1 MKNIYWFKELT
12 KNNLQEVGGKGANLG
27 EMINNEFP
35 IPDGFC
41 VSSGAY
47 FNFINSNN
55 IEQII
60 KEYTEDLDVHS
71 TKKLNEASMFIK
83 NAILAGNIPEDI
95 KQDIL
100 NAYKILCQ
108 NTSEDV
114 FVAVRSSATAEDLPG
129 FSFAGQQSTF
139 LNIQGPENVIQ
150 SVKECWASLFEA
162 RAIFYRE
169 ENGFDHLKVGL
180 SAVVQQMIQSE
191 SAGVAFTVDP
201 ISQNRNIIQI
211 EGAYGLG
218 EAVVSGALTPDR
230 YSVKKD
236 ILEIKERFI
245 AHQTWKIVLSRGKNE
260 HLEVLPEQQD
270 EQKLPDDKIIELAKL
285 CRKIE
290 KHYEVPQDIE
300 WAYAE
305 NELYIVQSRPITTLR
320 EIGNQKD
327 DIDNLL
333 DSLAEPKNEY
343 VSNKENTYSLTYDED
358 APTHYSSD
366 ENTGEVLLKG
376 LGASPGI
383 AVGKVKL
390 VPTKDDID
398 IVEKGDILVTSMTSP
413 DFVPAMKKAA
423 AIITDYG
430 GSTSHAAIVSRELG
444 IPCIVGTN
452 EATKKLTTHME
463 VTVDAVRGIVYEG
476 DINIKHKKQGV
487 ELKGTSPITGTK
499 LYVNLATSERV
510 EEIAEQD
517 IDGIGLLRAE
527 FIIADMGEHPR
538 VFVDENRQEEFINHL
553 AIELRKFAS
562 AFYPRPVVYRATDF
576 KTNEYRSLKGGEKYE
591 MNEENPMMGF
601 RGASRYVSD
610 PEVFKME
617 LEAIK
622 KVRDEFNLK
631 NLWLMIPF
639 VRRVGELMQVK
650 RIMHNTGLFR
660 TKDFKLW
667 MMVEV
672 PSTVILL
679 DEFIDVGIDGV
690 SVGTNDLTQLT
701 LGVDRDNARLA
712 HDFDERNSAVLKSL
726 KHIGE
731 VCNKRNITCSVCG
744 QAPSVYPEFAKR
756 LVEYGFTSMSVNPDT
771 IERTRRI
778 VASAESALMLKHARV
793 HLMRDKNDWLD
804 EKI

>member
-1 MKNIYWFKELT
+1 MKNIYWFKEIH
-12 KNNLQEVGGKGANLG
+12 KKDIEEVGGKGANLG

-47 FNFINSNN
+47 FEFIKLNN
-55 IEQII
+55 IESII
-60 KEYTEDLDVHS
+60 KEYTQDLNVHD
-71 TKKLNEASMFIK
+71 TKKLNEASVFIK
-83 NAILAGNIPEDI
+83 NAILAGKIPENI
-95 KQDIL
+95 KTEIMD
-100 NAYKILCQ
+100 AYNKLCQ
-108 NTSEDV
+108 KYGEQV
-114 FVAVRSSATAEDLPG
+114 YVAVRSSATAEDLAG

-139 LNIQGPENVIQ
+139 LNIQGPEDVVQ
-150 SVKECWASLFEA
+150 SVKDCWASLFES
-162 RAIFYRE
+162 RAIFYRT
-169 ENGFDHLKVGL
+169 ENKFDHLNVGL
-180 SAVVQQMIQSE
+180 SAVVQKMVQSE
-191 SAGVAFTVDP
+191 VAGVAFTVDP
-201 ISQNRNIIQI
+201 ISQDKNSIQI

-230 YSVKKD
+230 YSITKD
-236 ILEIKERFI
+236 SLEIKERYI
-245 AHQTWKIVLSRGKNE
+245 AHQTWKTVLFNGKNE
-260 HLEVLPEQQD
+260 NVDIVSAEQD
-270 EQKLPDDKIIELAKL
+270 VQKLSDAQIIELAKI

-290 KHYEVPQDIE
+290 KHYGVPQDIE
-300 WAYAE
+300 WAFE
-305 NELYIVQSRPITTLR
+305 NDRLYIVQSRPITTLDENKD
-320 EIGNQKD
+320 EIS
-327 DIDNLL
+327 NLL
-333 DSLAEPKNEY
+333 DSLADTDGK
-343 VSNKENTYSLTYDED
+343 YSLYYEEED
-358 APTHYSSD
+358 SPSYYAP
-366 ENTGEVLLKG
+366 EGVVGEVLLKG

-383 AVGKVKL
+383 YFGKVKL
-390 VPTKDDID
+390 TPSNEDID
-398 IVEKGDILVTSMTSP
+398 KVEKGDILVTSMTSP
-413 DFVPAMKKAA
+413 DFVPAMKRAG
-423 AIITDYG
+423 AIITDHG

-452 EATKKLTTHME
+452 EATKKLSDGME
-463 VTVDAVRGIVYEG
+463 ITVDAIRGIVYEG
-476 DINIKHKKQGV
+476 IVDIKNKNIKKIHKN
-487 ELKGTSPITGTK
+487 ERYSPITGTK
-499 LYVNLATSERV
+499 IYVNLASSDRV
-510 EEIAEQD
+510 EEIAEQNV
-517 IDGIGLLRAE
+517 DGIGLLRAE

-538 VFVDENRQEEFINHL
+538 VFVDENRQEEFINNL

-793 HLMRDKNDWLD
+793 HLMRDKDDWLD